1 MTYYDWEHDLKPAML
16 GLWADFIM
24 SAVSVD
30 SKIFNGKHQPCPSC
44 GGKDRFRFDNN
55 QQEKGDGGYICSQCG
70 AGDGAKL
77 ALTVTG
83 WDFPTLVD
91 AVGRYLGAQPIER
104 VQAVKSASFAA
115 IKDNSLG
122 SYTDHQRCV
131 EFMARCV
138 DYPLAAF
145 TAHHNITPPQ
155 VKVRERT
162 RVNGEGVREMVDCRM
177 AIPIHRISADL
188 TIGEMCN
195 VALLDSKGAI
205 TYLAGGVS
213 YGCAAV
219 IGEDRAKA
227 VYLAYDIVDAWIT
240 HSTTNARILCAM
252 DSLNLDEV
260 AHLLQPAAGSGRLR
274 MACNRDFDELCAAEK
289 AGCKV
294 ILPVGETIY
303 ESRAFEMKIYDP
315 AALLDWMEKPS
326 GE

>member
-1 MTYYDWEHDLKPAML
+1 MAYDWDNDLKPKML
-16 GLWADFIM
+16 GLWSDFI
-24 SAVSVD
+24 SSVATVD
-30 SKIFNGKHQPCPSC
+30 TKIFNGKHQPCPSC

-55 QQEKGDGGYICSQCG
+55 QQEKGDGGYYCNQCG
-70 AGDGAKL
+70 AGDGVKL
-77 ALTVTG
+77 AMLVTG

-91 AVGRYLGAQPIER
+91 AAGRYLGAQPVER

-115 IKDNSLG
+115 IKNSSLG
-122 SYTDHQRCV
+122 SYTDHRRCV

-138 DYPLAAF
+138 DYPLTAF
-145 TAHHNITPPQ
+145 TAQHNITPPQ

-162 RVNGEGVREMVDCRM
+162 RVNGEGIKEMVDCRM
-177 AIPIHRISADL
+177 AIPIHRINADL

-195 VALLDSKGAI
+195 VAILDSKGSV

-227 VYLAYDIVDAWIT
+227 VYLVSDIVDAWIA
-240 HSTTNARILCAM
+240 HSITNARILCAI
-252 DSLNLDEV
+252 NCFNFDEL
-260 AHLLQPAAGSGRLR
+260 AHLLQPAAATGRLR

-294 ILPVGETIY
+294 ILPVGKTIY
-303 ESRAFEMKIYDP
+303 ESRQFEMKIYDP
-315 AALLDWMEKPS
+315 SALLDVMQRSK
-326 GE
+326 

>member
-1 MTYYDWEHDLKPAML
+1 MANYDWERDLKPRML

-122 SYTDHQRCV
+122 SYTDHRRCV

-138 DYPLAAF
+138 DYPLTAF
-145 TAHHNITPPQ
+145 TAQHNITPPQ

-162 RVNGEGVREMVDCRM
+162 KVNGDGIKEMVDCRM
-177 AIPIHRISADL
+177 AIPIHRINADL

-195 VALLDSKGAI
+195 VALLDSKGAV

-219 IGEDRAKA
+219 IGEDLAKA
-227 VYLAYDIVDAWIT
+227 VYLVSDIVDAWIT
-240 HSTTNARILCAM
+240 HSITNARILCAM

-260 AHLLQPAAGSGRLR
+260 AHALQPAAAAGRLR

-294 ILPVGETIY
+294 ILPVGKTIY

-315 AALLDWMEKPS
+315 AVLLDGMEKPS
-326 GE
+326 DE

>member
-1 MTYYDWEHDLKPAML
+1 MHYDWDHDLRPAML
-16 GLWADFIM
+16 GLWGDFI
-24 SAVSVD
+24 STVTNVD
-30 SKIFNGKHQPCPSC
+30 SRVFGGKHQPCPSC

-77 ALTVTG
+77 AMLVTG
-83 WDFPTLVD
+83 WDFPTLVESV
-91 AVGRYLGAQPIER
+91 AAYLCRQPVER

-122 SYTDHQRCV
+122 KYTDNQRCV

-138 DYPLAAF
+138 DYPLTAF
-145 TAHHNITPPQ
+145 TAQHNIMPPQ

-162 RVNGEGVREMVDCRM
+162 RVNCEGVKEMVDCRM
-177 AIPIHRISADL
+177 AIPIHRINADL

-195 VALLDSKGAI
+195 ISLIDSLGEI

-227 VYLAYDIVDAWIT
+227 VYLVSDIVDAWIT
-240 HSTTNARILCAM
+240 HSITNARILCAI
-252 DSLNLDEV
+252 NCFNFDEL
-260 AHLLQPAAGSGRLR
+260 AHLLQPAAATGRLR

-289 AGCKV
+289 AGCKI
-294 ILPVGETIY
+294 ILPVGKTIY

-315 AALLDWMEKPS
+315 SVLLDSMKTPGDE
-326 GE
+326 

>member
-1 MTYYDWEHDLKPAML
+1 MTRYDWDHDLRPAML
-16 GLWADFIM
+16 GLWGDFI
-24 SAVSVD
+24 STVTNID
-30 SKIFNGKHQPCPSC
+30 SRVFGGKHQPCPSC

-77 ALTVTG
+77 AMLVTG
-83 WDFPTLVD
+83 WDFPTLVESV
-91 AVGRYLGAQPIER
+91 AAYLCRQPVER
-104 VQAVKSASFAA
+104 VQSVKSASFAA

-122 SYTDHQRCV
+122 KYTDHQRCV

-138 DYPLAAF
+138 DYPLTAF
-145 TAHHNITPPQ
+145 TAQHNVTPPQ
-155 VKVRERT
+155 AKVRERT
-162 RVNGEGVREMVDCRM
+162 RVNCEGVREMVDCRM
-177 AIPIHRISADL
+177 AIPIHRINTDL

-195 VALLDSKGAI
+195 IALIDSLGQI

-227 VYLAYDIVDAWIT
+227 VYLVSDIVNAWIT
-240 HSTTNARILCAM
+240 HSITNARILCAM
-252 DSLNLDEV
+252 DSFNLDEV
-260 AHLLQPAAGSGRLR
+260 AHLLQPAAATGRLR

-289 AGCKV
+289 AGCKI
-294 ILPVGETIY
+294 ILPVGKTIY

-315 AALLDWMEKPS
+315 AVLLDSMKTPS
-326 GE
+326 DA

>member
-1 MTYYDWEHDLKPAML
+1 MHYDWDHDLRPAML
-16 GLWADFIM
+16 GLWGDFI
-24 SAVSVD
+24 STVTNVD
-30 SKIFNGKHQPCPSC
+30 SRVFSGKHQPCPSC

-77 ALTVTG
+77 AMLVTG
-83 WDFPTLVD
+83 WDFPALIESV
-91 AVGRYLGAQPIER
+91 AAYLCRQPVER

-122 SYTDHQRCV
+122 KYTDHQRCV

-138 DYPLAAF
+138 DYPLTAF
-145 TAHHNITPPQ
+145 TAQHNVTPPQ

-177 AIPIHRISADL
+177 AIPIHRINSDL

-195 VALLDSKGAI
+195 VALLDSKGI
-205 TYLAGGVS
+205 VTYLAGGVS

-227 VYLAYDIVDAWIT
+227 VYLVSDIVNAWIT
-240 HSTTNARILCAM
+240 HSITNARILCSM

-260 AHLLQPAAGSGRLR
+260 AHLLQPAAATGRMR

-294 ILPVGETIY
+294 ILPVGKTIY
-303 ESRAFEMKIYDP
+303 ESRQFEMKIYDP
-315 AALLDWMEKPS
+315 SALLDSMKNPS
-326 GE
+326 DE